1 MSAMILN
8 FNGPSGSARE
18 IADAVKRCQ
27 ESCRTRDAI
36 AKEEADR
43 HRRLLYQADARL
55 SLSGHE
61 REETPCEPT

>member
-1 MSAMILN
+1 MSAMTVN
-8 FNGPSGSARE
+8 FSGPSGSARE

-43 HRRLLYQADARL
+43 HRRLLNLAYAQLAL
-55 SLSGHE
+55 NGHE